1 MPSRQRCHVHSLGL
15 VPYGEGRALQ
25 EGAVAAVA
33 AGGEDQLYLLEHRPV
48 LTIGRSG
55 TEANLLVPRESLA
68 REGIEIHEI
77 ERGGDITYHGPGQLV
92 GYPILDL
99 GRHGR
104 DLHLLLRRYEEVG
117 LRVLAHLGL
126 SGHRDPRYT
135 GVWVGE
141 EKIMA
146 IGVAVRHWV
155 SYHGFALNIQ
165 PNLAHFGLIHP
176 CGIKDR
182 GVTSLAKLLGR
193 PVARAE
199 VEPLVIA
206 ELGDV
211 FGVNMMVDEG
221 EPCRRTE

>member
-1 MPSRQRCHVHSLGL
+1 MALRKRCRVHSLGL

-25 EGAVAAVA
+25 SDAVAAVA
-33 AGGEDQLYLLEHRPV
+33 AGGEDRLYLLEHYPV
-48 LTIGRSG
+48 LTIGRAG
-55 TEANLLVPRESLA
+55 GEDNILVSRDVLA
-68 REGIEIHEI
+68 QEGIEIHEI

-117 LRVLAHLGL
+117 LRVLASLGL
-126 SGHRDPRYT
+126 SGRRDPRYT

-141 EKIMA
+141 EKVMA
-146 IGVAVRHWV
+146 IGVAVRRWV

-176 CGIKDR
+176 CGIRDR

-193 PVARAE
+193 PVARSE
-199 VEPLVIA
+199 VEPLVVA
-206 ELGDV
+206 EFGRV
-211 FGVNMMVDEG
+211 FGLEMRL
-221 EPCRRTE
+221 EP